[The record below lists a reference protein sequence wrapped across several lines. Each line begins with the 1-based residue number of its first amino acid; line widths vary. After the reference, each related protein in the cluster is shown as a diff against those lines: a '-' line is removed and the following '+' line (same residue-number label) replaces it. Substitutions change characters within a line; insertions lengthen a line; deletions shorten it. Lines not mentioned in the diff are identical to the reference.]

1 MNYMQVKKVILWSVL
16 LGVTSF
22 LGISCILNN
31 HEDQESLKQNVSST
45 RELDSIVIKLKLSE
59 ELFTPINFKRIKSN
73 RFSFRDNRIIVKV
86 DPVSYT
92 HLTLPTKA

>member
-31 HEDQESLKQNVSST
+31 HEDQESLKTGIQHVKQ
-45 RELDSIVIKLKLSE
+45 ILKDMSE
-59 ELFTPINFKRIKSN
+59 EGISIEGIINENNIG
-73 RFSFRDNRIIVKV
+73 I
-86 DPVSYT
+86 
-92 HLTLPTKA
+92 